1 MKDVGCWVAIQAMS
15 ASYIPY
21 CPQQQQLLPC
31 ALQDWL
37 PEGHLAYFISDTVD
51 SLNLGAF
58 HARYAKDGPRNQPFH
73 PAMMVKVLVY
83 AYASGVFSSRKI
95 AKKLHE
101 DVAFRVLAADNF
113 PAHRTI
119 RDFRALHLAE
129 FTELFTQVVR
139 LAREMGLVKLGTIA
153 VDGTKIKANASR
165 HKAMSYGRMQS
176 TEIELKAQIEAMLKK
191 AASMDEAEKAEPD
204 LDIPAE
210 IERRQERLAAIEAAK
225 ARLQERQRQ
234 MDTLRGRSEG
244 DERKPKDKSGK
255 PRGGKPYQRDF
266 GVPPAKAQDSFTDPE
281 SRIMKRAGGGFDYS
295 YNAQTA
301 VDESNHIIVAAEVV
315 NTSSDVHQLV
325 SVLQAVKAST
335 QADPQQVL
343 ADAGY
348 RSEEE
353 MAKLAKERPDT
364 ELVIALGR
372 EGREQAK
379 PMDAQRYPHTVA
391 MQAKFQTDKGKADY
405 RKRKWIAEP
414 PNGWI
419 KNVLGFRQF
428 SMRGLEKAKAE
439 FKLVCMAL
447 NLRRIGAMRMA

>member
-1 MKDVGCWVAIQAMS
+1 MS
-15 ASYIPY
+15 TSYMPY
-21 CPQQQQLLPC
+21 LPNQQYLLPC
-31 ALQDWL
+31 ALHEWL
-37 PEGHLAYFISDTVD
+37 APGHLAYFIGDTVD
-51 SLNLGAF
+51 SLDLKAF
-58 HARYAKDGPRNQPFH
+58 HARYAAGGSRNQPFH

-83 AYASGVFSSRKI
+83 AYATGVFSSRKI

-101 DVAFRVLAADNF
+101 DVAFRVLGANNF

-119 RDFRALHLAE
+119 REFRAQHLTE

-165 HKAMSYGRMQS
+165 HKAMSYARMQS
-176 TEIELKAQIEAMLKK
+176 TEAELKAQIAALLKK
-191 AASMDEAEKAEPD
+191 ANSTDEAEKDEPD

-210 IERRQERLAAIEAAK
+210 LERRQVRLDAIAAAK
-225 ARLQERQRQ
+225 ARLEERQRQ
-234 MDTLRGRSEG
+234 ADTQRGRSDD
-244 DERKPKDKSGK
+244 DERRPKDRDGK

-266 GVPPAKAQDSFTDPE
+266 GVPAPKAQDSFTDPE
-281 SRIMKRAGGGFDYS
+281 SRIMKRAGGGFDYC

-301 VDESNHIIVAAEVV
+301 VDEAAHIIVAAEVV
-315 NTSSDVHQLV
+315 NTSSDVHQLPMV
-325 SVLQAVKAST
+325 LGAVQSHTGLQAS
-335 QADPQQVL
+335 QVL

-348 RSEEE
+348 RSEAIMNE
-353 MAKLAKERPDT
+353 LAQSQPDT

-372 EGREQAK
+372 EGKAQAK
-379 PMDAQRYPHTVA
+379 PTDAQRYPHTVA
-391 MQAKFQTDKGKADY
+391 MQAKLQTEQGKSDY

-428 SMRGLEKAKAE
+428 SMRGLHKAQAE

-447 NLRRIGAMRMA
+447 NLRRMGAMQLT